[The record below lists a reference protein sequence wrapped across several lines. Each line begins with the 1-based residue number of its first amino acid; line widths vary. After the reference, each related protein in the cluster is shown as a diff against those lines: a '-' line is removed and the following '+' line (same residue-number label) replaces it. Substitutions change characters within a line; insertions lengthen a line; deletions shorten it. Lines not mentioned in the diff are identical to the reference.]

1 VITREVLVGGMVG
14 FFTACF
20 VLALFDYLRWEVQG
34 RRRKPI
40 AEPCLY
46 CHGESPSS
54 DGLTECGWC
63 DDGVLRYREW
73 WMSR

>member
-1 VITREVLVGGMVG
+1 MIPREVLVGGMVG
-14 FFTACF
+14 FLVVCF
-20 VLALFDYLRWEVQG
+20 ALALFDYLQG
-34 RRRKPI
+34 RRHKPI

-63 DDGVLRYREW
+63 DDGTLRYREW